1 MPALVTVKLPA
12 ALGRRLD
19 AVRLDDESRSALAA
33 RLLDSALD
41 TPPPG
46 DGPTPLME
54 VLAAK
59 PPAAGHR
66 RHVAV
71 ASAFDGRAELCS
83 CGAVRAGS
91 GPWYQG

>member
-1 MPALVTVKLPA
+1 
-12 ALGRRLD
+12 
-19 AVRLDDESRSALAA
+19 
-33 RLLDSALD
+33 
-41 TPPPG
+41 
-46 DGPTPLME
+46 ME

-59 PPAAGHR
+59 PPVAGHR